1 MTCSSNLCRTLA
13 LGILLG
19 GMLATAAT
27 SAAAQNKQP
36 RPQSEIKIATLAPD
50 GSTWM
55 KTMHKIDEDVR
66 ARTDNRVG
74 FKIYPGGV
82 QGDEKDVI
90 RKMRNGQI
98 HGAAFTGFGL
108 GAIVPEVRVLELPF
122 MFESLDELDYVLA
135 QTDDYYRGLFEEK
148 GYALLGWTDVGFV
161 YLFSQTPVKSAA
173 DMPGCKWWIWSGDQL
188 AEIFFKAFRITPIPL
203 AAPDV
208 LTSLQTGVVDA
219 VYSSPL
225 ACVALQWFTRVKFM
239 SNMPITHGESAVV
252 VTRKSV
258 AGVSEA
264 DLAIVHEIMRTH
276 LAELTTKTRVQNQ
289 EAIGEIEKEGVQVVA
304 VDDTARHDFTERGRA
319 AWGEGVG
326 VLYPKELLDRV
337 SNLVAEYRK
346 THGAGASN

>member
-1 MTCSSNLCRTLA
+1 MISFKPMA
-13 LGILLG
+13 LSAVL
-19 GMLATAAT
+19 
-27 SAAAQNKQP
+27 AAAVIMTAGVSVAQKQP
-36 RPQSEIKIATLAPD
+36 KPQVEIKIATLAPD

-55 KTMHKIDEDVR
+55 KTMRKIDEDVR
-66 ARTDNRVG
+66 AQTSNRVG
-74 FKIYPGGV
+74 FKFYPGGV

-122 MFESLDELDYVLA
+122 MFESLDELDHVREK
-135 QTDDYYRGLFEEK
+135 TDDYYRGLFDQK
-148 GYALLGWTDVGFV
+148 GYALLGWTDVGFI

-188 AEIFFKAFRITPIPL
+188 AEIFFKAFNITPIPL

-225 ACVALQWFTRVKFM
+225 ACVALQWFTRVKYM
-239 SNMPITHGESAVV
+239 SDMPVTHGVSAVV
-252 VTRKSV
+252 TTKKAL
-258 AGVSEA
+258 AGVSDA
-264 DLAIVHEIMRTH
+264 DLAIVNQVMRTH
-276 LAELTTKTRVQNQ
+276 LADLTGKTRVQNE
-289 EAIGEIEKEGVQVVA
+289 EAIAEIRKEGVELVA
-304 VDDTARHDFTERGRA
+304 VDAAARREFTERGRA

-326 VLYPKELLDRV
+326 VLYPKELLDRI
-337 SNLVAEYRK
+337 SSMVAEYRK
-346 THGAGASN
+346 SGGASN

>member
-1 MTCSSNLCRTLA
+1 MLCLA
-13 LGILLG
+13 LV
-19 GMLATAAT
+19 AAGC
-27 SAAAQNKQP
+27 AAAVPVRAQRQP
-36 RPQSEIKIATLAPD
+36 RPQAEVKIATLAPD

-55 KTMHKIDEDVR
+55 KTMRKIDDEVR
-66 ARTDNRVG
+66 AKTGNRVG
-74 FKIYPGGV
+74 FKFYPGGV

-122 MFESLDELDYVLA
+122 MFESIEELDHVRA
-135 QTDDYYRGLFEEK
+135 ETDEYYRGLFDEK
-148 GYALLGWTDVGFV
+148 GYVLLGWTDVGFV
-161 YLFSQTPVKSAA
+161 YLFSRTPVKSAA
-173 DMPGCKWWIWSGDQL
+173 DMPACRWWIWSGDQL

-225 ACVALQWFTRVKFM
+225 ACVALQWFTRVKYM
-239 SNMPITHGESAVV
+239 SDMPVTHGISAVV
-252 VTRKSV
+252 VSRKAL

-264 DLAIVHEIMRTH
+264 DLAVVRAAVESH
-276 LAELTTKTRVQNQ
+276 LAELTRKTRQQNE
-289 EAIGEIEKEGVQVVA
+289 EAIGEIRKEGVQVVA
-304 VDDTARHDFTERGRA
+304 VDAAARSEFAERGRA

-326 VLYPKELLDRV
+326 VLYPRELLDRI
-337 SNLVAEYRK
+337 SGLAADYRR
-346 THGAGASN
+346 THGAGASKP

>member
-1 MTCSSNLCRTLA
+1 MTCSRA
-13 LGILLG
+13 LLFS
-19 GMLATAAT
+19 AVF
-27 SAAAQNKQP
+27 AAAACVSGPAVAQKKAAKP
-36 RPQSEIKIATLAPD
+36 ATEIKIATLAPD

-55 KTMHKIDEDVR
+55 KTMRRIDDDVR
-66 ARTDNRVG
+66 AKTANRVG
-74 FKIYPGGV
+74 FKFYPGGV
-82 QGDEKDVI
+82 QGDERDVI

-122 MFESLDELDYVLA
+122 MFESLEELDHVRGR
-135 QTDDYYRGLFEEK
+135 TNDYYQGLFDEK

-173 DMPGCKWWIWSGDQL
+173 DMPRCKWWIWSGDQL

-225 ACVALQWFTRVKFM
+225 ACVALQWFTRVKYM
-239 SNMPITHGESAVV
+239 SDMPVTHGVSALVA
-252 VTRKSV
+252 TRKSL

-264 DLAIVHEIMRTH
+264 DLAVVNEVVRTH
-276 LAELTTKTRVQNQ
+276 LAELTAKTRVQNE
-289 EAIGEIEKEGVQVVA
+289 EAIGEIRKEGVQVVA
-304 VDDTARHDFTERGRA
+304 VDAAARRDFTERGRA
-319 AWGEGVG
+319 AWSEGVG

-337 SNLVAEYRK
+337 SGMVTEYRK
-346 THGAGASN
+346 TRPSGAAN

>member
-1 MTCSSNLCRTLA
+1 MISFKPMA
-13 LGILLG
+13 LSAVL
-19 GMLATAAT
+19 
-27 SAAAQNKQP
+27 AAAVIMTGGVSVAQKQP
-36 RPQSEIKIATLAPD
+36 KPQVEIKIATLAPD

-55 KTMHKIDEDVR
+55 KTMRKIDEDVR
-66 ARTDNRVG
+66 AQTSNRVG
-74 FKIYPGGV
+74 FKFYPGGV

-122 MFESLDELDYVLA
+122 MFESLDELDHVREK
-135 QTDDYYRGLFEEK
+135 TDDYYRGLFDQK
-148 GYALLGWTDVGFV
+148 GYALLGWTDVGFI

-188 AEIFFKAFRITPIPL
+188 AEIFFKAFNITPIPL

-225 ACVALQWFTRVKFM
+225 ACVALQWFTRVKYM
-239 SNMPITHGESAVV
+239 SDMPVTHGVSAVV
-252 VTRKSV
+252 TTKKAL

-264 DLAIVHEIMRTH
+264 DLAIVNQVVRTH
-276 LAELTTKTRVQNQ
+276 LADLTGKTRIQNE
-289 EAIGEIEKEGVQVVA
+289 EAIAEIRKEGVELVA
-304 VDDTARHDFTERGRA
+304 VDAAARREFTERGRA

-326 VLYPKELLDRV
+326 VLYPKELLDRI
-337 SNLVAEYRK
+337 SSMVAEYRK
-346 THGAGASN
+346 SGGASN